1 MIKSSGLK
9 IHTQQGQQDL
19 LALHQS
25 NPKRYPFLL
34 ESVARSDS
42 SQFDILFAFPQE
54 TLTLS
59 NNEELSG
66 YSDTDGNNFLNNLSR
81 WWETE
86 RNDLIKCETLPFFGG
101 WFLYLGYELAKQVE
115 SQLKLKKSITPIAYA
130 TRIPA
135 AVIYD
140 HKEKCTYYLCEEKF
154 DYLEKLKADSEQVE
168 KSQCNSSLK
177 LSDINE
183 EDENQYLKSIKK
195 VKQYIVDGD
204 IFQANLSRLWTMK
217 VDQVNAV
224 DLYNKLRETNPAPF
238 SGLAVHNNFSIIS
251 SSPER
256 LIRVKNG
263 LAETRPIAGTRPRE
277 SNKEKDEAL
286 KSELIAHPKER
297 AEHIMLIDLER
308 NDLGRICKPGTIKV
322 DEFMVLESYAHV
334 HHIVSNVCGQLKTGL
349 LPGDVIKAVFPG
361 GTITG
366 CPKVRCM
373 EIISELESEA
383 RGAYTGSMGYLNH
396 NGDMDINI
404 LIRTMT
410 LENNTLYFRAGAGLV
425 ADSVAQSELEET
437 RHKARGLLLALQ

>member
-1 MIKSSGLK
+1 MQYSKSSSSLIKSKGLR
-9 IHTQQGQQDL
+9 IFQEQGQQDL

-86 RNDLIKCETLPFFGG
+86 RNDLIECETLPFFGG

-115 SQLKLKKSITPIAYA
+115 PQLKLKKSITPIAYA

-140 HKEKCTYYLCEEKF
+140 HKEKCTYYICEEKF
-154 DYLEKLKADSEQVE
+154 DYLEQLKADSEQVE
-168 KSQCNSSLK
+168 QSLCHSPLK
-177 LSDINE
+177 LSEINE

-195 VKQYIVDGD
+195 VKKYIIDGD

-238 SGLAVHNNFSIIS
+238 SGLAVHNDFSIIS

-263 LAETRPIAGTRPRE
+263 LAETRP
-277 SNKEKDEAL
+277 
-286 KSELIAHPKER
+286 
-297 AEHIMLIDLER
+297 R
-308 NDLGRICKPGTIKV
+308 N
-322 DEFMVLESYAHV
+322 A
-334 HHIVSNVCGQLKTGL
+334 
-349 LPGDVIKAVFPG
+349 
-361 GTITG
+361 
-366 CPKVRCM
+366 
-373 EIISELESEA
+373 
-383 RGAYTGSMGYLNH
+383 
-396 NGDMDINI
+396 
-404 LIRTMT
+404 
-410 LENNTLYFRAGAGLV
+410 
-425 ADSVAQSELEET
+425 
-437 RHKARGLLLALQ
+437 